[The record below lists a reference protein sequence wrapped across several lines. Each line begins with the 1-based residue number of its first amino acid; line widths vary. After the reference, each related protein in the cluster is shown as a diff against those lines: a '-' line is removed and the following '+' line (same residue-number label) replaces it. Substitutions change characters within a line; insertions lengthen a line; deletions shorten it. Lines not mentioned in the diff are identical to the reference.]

1 MSVLQ
6 MSILHRAFC
15 TKHFSTNSLSRTL
28 CHIHLASKI
37 VHRTVCSEHF
47 ALTFCNGHFA
57 TNISQRTF
65 CNEHFGSEH
74 FENEQFAYQHY
85 AHQHFADEHFANDNM
100 PCTPV
105 LSTWFIFTVTW
116 LASCRARSRCF
127 DMHPGYFGLCVAWP
141 QRHAFLARR
150 ALRSLA
156 TTNLPGLAVLPGF
169 AAHPP
174 SGWHIR
180 PAHSGAPVVHNVYY

>member
-1 MSVLQ
+1 MNILHMNILHRRFCTRTFCMSVLQ

-15 TKHFSTNSLSRTL
+15 TEHFSTNSLPRTL

-47 ALTFCNGHFA
+47 A
-57 TNISQRTF
+57 
-65 CNEHFGSEH
+65 
-74 FENEQFAYQHY
+74 
-85 AHQHFADEHFANDNM
+85 DEHFANDNM

-105 LSTWFIFTVTW
+105 LSTWSIFTVTW

-180 PAHSGAPVVHNVYY
+180 PAHSGAPVVHKFLIK